1 MGRGRR
7 PLPSSFK
14 NQTIKNKENKMKKT
28 LLALLSIAIAFTAIA
43 PAQAQDERV
52 LAIIDSAI
60 NSNNFKS
67 IVHEV
72 CYTTVKSSVPTQ
84 NMSCPNG
91 ELFMEGK
98 GAASAAWP
106 LQRDAKT
113 KLPIPGMFDHSS
125 GTFHGDQ
132 MVKSALTVNP
142 NLKIVFIRVN
152 NITNLGAGSTP
163 ADGQTILKALE
174 WVTANASKYSIDAV
188 SVSIA
193 GITTLGRVQSLH
205 PGCTTPSI
213 LNPFTSQVSQLN
225 AANIPTFVA
234 TGNHGSRTLVGFPAC
249 VPGVI
254 GVGGLVDKTD
264 RLDPVTNSGPG
275 LDMVETAKVSITR
288 YNGSPSDS
296 FGTSVSTALVSAK
309 YVNTNTFKTFG
320 EYLNSLK
327 KVLINNVSYI
337 RN

>member
-1 MGRGRR
+1 
-7 PLPSSFK
+7 
-14 NQTIKNKENKMKKT
+14 MKKV
-28 LLALLSIAIAFTAIA
+28 LLSLLTIALAFTALA

-72 CYTTVKSSVPTQ
+72 CFTTVKSSVPTQ

-106 LQRDAKT
+106 SNL
-113 KLPIPGMFDHSS
+113 SS
-125 GTFHGDQ
+125 PTFHGDQ

-174 WVTANASKYSIDAV
+174 WVTANAAKYSIDAV

-275 LDMVETAKVSITR
+275 LDMVETAKVTITK
-288 YNGSPSDS
+288 YNGSVTDS
-296 FGTSVSTALVSAK
+296 FGTSVSTALASAH
-309 YVNTNTFKTFG
+309 YVNRNTSKTFG